1 MNTKVT
7 VSNTPKVIT
16 VAAAGGAGSRL
27 SSLTDVNLNS
37 AGDGAVLQYDL
48 ATQTWVARNILEND
62 GLTINA
68 GFY

>member
-16 VAAAGGAGSRL
+16 VAASGGSAGRL
-27 SSLTDVNLNS
+27 SSLTDVNLGS

-48 ATQTWVARNILEND
+48 ATQQWVARNILEND

>member
-16 VAAAGGAGSRL
+16 VAASGGASGRL
-27 SSLTDVNLNS
+27 SALTDVNLTS

-48 ATQTWVARNILEND
+48 ATQTWVASNILEND

>member
-1 MNTKVT
+1 
-7 VSNTPKVIT
+7 
-16 VAAAGGAGSRL
+16 
-27 SSLTDVNLNS
+27 LTDVNLNS

>member
-16 VAAAGGAGSRL
+16 VAAGIGSGRL

-37 AGDGAVLQYDL
+37 SGDGAVLQYDL

-68 GFY
+68 GYY

>member
-16 VAAAGGAGSRL
+16 VNSSGGSGRL

>member
-16 VAAAGGAGSRL
+16 VAAGSGSGRL

>member
-16 VAAAGGAGSRL
+16 VAASGGASGRL
-27 SSLTDVNLNS
+27 SSLTDVNLAS

-48 ATQTWVARNILEND
+48 ATQTWVARNILEDD

-68 GFY
+68 GLY